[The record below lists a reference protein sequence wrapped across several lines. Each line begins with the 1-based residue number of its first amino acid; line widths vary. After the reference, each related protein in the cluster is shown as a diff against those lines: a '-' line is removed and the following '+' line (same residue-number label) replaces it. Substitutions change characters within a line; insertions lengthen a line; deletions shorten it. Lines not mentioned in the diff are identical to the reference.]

1 MHIEIDPESTV
12 PLYQQLRDRIVE
24 AVADGTL
31 PAGTA
36 LASVRQVAGAFG
48 INLATVA
55 KGYDLLRQE
64 GLVRTSRRSG
74 SVVARDA
81 TSGPPAP
88 AFTAAWTPRLRTLVA
103 EAVAQGMDDDAVSA
117 AVADELRRLHAGRR
131 EGDRA

>member
-1 MHIEIDPESTV
+1 MQIDVDPRSEV

-24 AVADGTL
+24 SIADGSL
-31 PAGTA
+31 PEGTA

-64 GLVRTSRRSG
+64 GFVRTNRRSG

-81 TSGPPAP
+81 SSGPPP
-88 AFTAAWTPRLRTLVA
+88 AGFAAHWEPRLRTLVA

-117 AVADELRRLHAGRR
+117 AVASQLRTLRSGKDPR
-131 EGDRA
+131 